1 MVKKKNKNTQD
12 NGEVKFY
19 SKEIKKES
27 ESTNNIKLLIGFIV
41 LVAII
46 SLLVY
51 LLFYIN
57 AKYVTKD
64 KYQDE
69 TTTTT
74 TTAIYDNTK
83 TTVSEM
89 FKITD
94 KHYYVFAYDPD
105 DTVNGSYYRQLV
117 NRYSGDVNVY
127 TLDYTISMNSKY
139 YDPNSTENTSP
150 KNASE
155 VMITKPAILEF
166 KNGKVVNYITDKDT
180 IIQTLS

>member
-12 NGEVKFY
+12 NGEIKFY
-19 SKEIKKES
+19 SKEMKKES
-27 ESTNNIKLLIGFIV
+27 ESTNNIKLIMGFII
-41 LVAII
+41 LVAVI

-57 AKYVTKD
+57 GKYVTKD
-64 KYQDE
+64 KYQTE

-89 FKITD
+89 FKIKD
-94 KHYYVFAYDPD
+94 KNYYVLAYDPD
-105 DTVNGSYYRQLV
+105 DEINGSYYRQLV
-117 NRYSGDVNVY
+117 NQYKGDISVY

-139 YDPNSTENTSP
+139 YDSNGTENTSP
-150 KNASE
+150 KSASD
-155 VMITKPAILEF
+155 VMLTRPTLLIF
-166 KNGKVVNYITDKDT
+166 KSGKVTDYITDKDT
-180 IIQTLS
+180 IVKTLS